1 MGEHLFY
8 IRISDAKSQNTA
20 RQDEVFDKG
29 FFDKETNTI
38 RPYDRKF
45 TDKVSGRSL
54 ERPAL
59 QEMLSYA
66 RSGDHIYTTELSRLG
81 RNTKELHQLVEQ
93 LRKDNIA
100 ISFIKENLTVDGK
113 GNAVSDLIFTMLGAI
128 SQFEVDLTRERRE
141 EGRRIAVAEGRAV
154 QKIKSEDRPLIL
166 VEKEAG
172 TPARELAEKYGVS
185 HTQILRI
192 CREEKLKREKALEND
207 ISPFGAPDLGAPDM
221 M

>member
-29 FFDKETNTI
+29 FYDKETNTI
-38 RPYDRKF
+38 RAYDRKF
-45 TDKVSGRSL
+45 TDKMSGRSL

-59 QEMLSYA
+59 QQMLEYA
-66 RSGDHIYTTELSRLG
+66 RSGDHIYTYELSRLG
-81 RNTKELHQLVEQ
+81 RNTQELHQLVEK
-93 LRKDNIA
+93 LKKNNIA
-100 ISFIKENLTVDGK
+100 ISFIKENLTVDGT

-128 SQFEVDLTRERRE
+128 SQFEVDLTKERRE

-154 QKIKSEDRPLIL
+154 QKVEPQERPQIL
-166 VEKEAG
+166 EEREAG
-172 TPARELAEKYGVS
+172 TPARVLAEKYGVS

-192 CREEKLKREKALEND
+192 CKEEKLKREKALEND
-207 ISPFGAPDLGAPDM
+207 IVPFGAPKLDAPDM